1 MDAQDSCVAQ
11 TAFQH
16 PGIDGLD
23 LASRKVL
30 DAYFADGR
38 DDVPVD
44 VALVAYLRP
53 DGPSDS
59 SSATQNL
66 AWSFGI

>member
-1 MDAQDSCVAQ
+1 MDVQDSCVAQ

-16 PGIDGLD
+16 PRIDGLD

-38 DDVPVD
+38 DDNG
-44 VALVAYLRP
+44 A
-53 DGPSDS
+53 GK
-59 SSATQNL
+59 TH
-66 AWSFGI
+66 